1 MRKIILLL
9 CCAIISSITFAQTE
23 TEHLTFKGIPIDGS
37 LDSFVQKLKT
47 QNLTYIGKEN
57 GIAIFMG
64 EFAAYKDCTIGIVS
78 LKQKDLV
85 CKAAVTFSSCKTWS
99 SLSDNYFTIKGML
112 SKKYGEPSVCIE
124 EFQSH
129 SEPDDDQMKMIYVQS
144 DRCKYQTSFE
154 TSKGSIQL
162 SISHQGYENCFVL
175 LEYFDKING
184 EVVSNEAMDD
194 L

>member
-1 MRKIILLL
+1 MTAALQTKSFCFKDTMPIVTIF
-9 CCAIISSITFAQTE
+9 IS
-23 TEHLTFKGIPIDGS
+23 
-37 LDSFVQKLKT
+37 
-47 QNLTYIGKEN
+47 
-57 GIAIFMG
+57 G
-64 EFAAYKDCTIGIVS
+64 EFS
-78 LKQKDLV
+78 H
-85 CKAAVTFSSCKTWS
+85 
-99 SLSDNYFTIKGML
+99 
-112 SKKYGEPSVCIE
+112 KYRESFCLHRRISTS
-124 EFQSH
+124 FRM
-129 SEPDDDQMKMIYVQS
+129 PDDDQMKMIYVQS

>member
-64 EFAAYKDCTIGIVS
+64 EFAAYKDCTICIVS

>member
-1 MRKIILLL
+1 MKKLILSL
-9 CCAIISSITFAQTE
+9 CCTIISLVTFAQTE
-23 TEHLTFKGIPIDGS
+23 SEHLTFKGIPIDGS

-47 QNLTYIGKEN
+47 QNLTYIGEEN
-57 GIAIFMG
+57 GTAILTG

-85 CKAAVTFSSCKTWS
+85 CKAAVIFPSCETWS
-99 SLSDNYFTIKGML
+99 SLSDNYFTIKDML
-112 SKKYGEPSVCIE
+112 SQKYGEPAVCVE
-124 EFQSH
+124 EFQSYG
-129 SEPDDDQMKMIYVQS
+129 PDDDQMKMIYVKS

-162 SISHQGYENCFVL
+162 SISHQDYENCFVL

>member
-1 MRKIILLL
+1 
-9 CCAIISSITFAQTE
+9 
-23 TEHLTFKGIPIDGS
+23 
-37 LDSFVQKLKT
+37 
-47 QNLTYIGKEN
+47 
-57 GIAIFMG
+57 
-64 EFAAYKDCTIGIVS
+64 
-78 LKQKDLV
+78 
-85 CKAAVTFSSCKTWS
+85 
-99 SLSDNYFTIKGML
+99 
-112 SKKYGEPSVCIE
+112 
-124 EFQSH
+124 
-129 SEPDDDQMKMIYVQS
+129 MKMIYVQS

>member
-99 SLSDNYFTIKGML
+99 SLSDNYF
-112 SKKYGEPSVCIE
+112 
-124 EFQSH
+124 
-129 SEPDDDQMKMIYVQS
+129 KMIYVQS

>member
-23 TEHLTFKGIPIDGS
+23 SEHLTFKGIPIDGS

-57 GIAIFMG
+57 GVAIFMG

-85 CKAAVTFSSCKTWS
+85 CKAAVTFPSCETWS
-99 SLSDNYFTIKGML
+99 SLSDNYFTIKDML
-112 SKKYGEPSVCIE
+112 SQKYGEPAVCVE
-124 EFQSH
+124 EFQSY
-129 SEPDDDQMKMIYVQS
+129 EPDDDRTRMHFVKF

-184 EVVSNEAMDD
+184 EIASNEAMDD

>member
-23 TEHLTFKGIPIDGS
+23 SEHLTFKGIPIDGS

-57 GIAIFMG
+57 GVAIFMG

-85 CKAAVTFSSCKTWS
+85 CKAAVTFPSCETWS
-99 SLSDNYFTIKGML
+99 SLSDNYFTIKDML
-112 SKKYGEPSVCIE
+112 SQKYGEPAVCVE
-124 EFQSH
+124 EFQSY
-129 SEPDDDQMKMIYVQS
+129 EPMMIEQECILLNLTGANIKPHLKPPKGAFNYLFPTKVMKIVLSYWN
-144 DRCKYQTSFE
+144 TS
-154 TSKGSIQL
+154 TK
-162 SISHQGYENCFVL
+162 
-175 LEYFDKING
+175 
-184 EVVSNEAMDD
+184 
-194 L
+194 

>member
-99 SLSDNYFTIKGML
+99 SLSDNYFTI
-112 SKKYGEPSVCIE
+112 E

>member
-57 GIAIFMG
+57 GVAIFMG

-112 SKKYGEPSVCIE
+112 SKNMENL
-124 EFQSH
+124 
-129 SEPDDDQMKMIYVQS
+129 
-144 DRCKYQTSFE
+144 
-154 TSKGSIQL
+154 L
-162 SISHQGYENCFVL
+162 S
-175 LEYFDKING
+175 
-184 EVVSNEAMDD
+184 A
-194 L
+194 